1 MSDIWPYLSSSPLV
15 DINEELIPTKLNS
28 SYSIRETVITT
39 NSSVNDITTSI

>member
-28 SYSIRETVITT
+28 SYSIREIVIIT
-39 NSSVNDITTSI
+39 NSSVDDMTISI